1 MPTKTATS
9 TGKSQQPVRV
19 LCITDQL
26 DFKRWVEHHLEAFLP
41 SVTCVQH
48 SPALQS
54 WLHEAFLAT
63 GYDLVMLD
71 GAADQSASMQGLVD
85 LNGRKLFAPIVY
97 FALTKEQQERAITLG
112 TKVSVSRVR
121 FNHREFAA
129 TLRELIDRRRRL
141 KATASL
147 QQSSQNASRFDGV
160 LIRGHRFIES
170 LGGNAASK
178 VYLAESEKE
187 GAIVALKV
195 FSDSQEKSQ
204 SAEHYERFMREYQ
217 WLASI
222 NHPNI
227 AHIYDFGVAD
237 DHAFIVMEY
246 FQQGDLRRRMQQPIS
261 VQEALNYIE
270 QIAQALAVVH
280 RGGILHRDI
289 KPGNIMLR
297 NDDTVVLIDFGVA
310 LQMQSTAKEAKL
322 GNIIG
327 TPYYMSPEQGYGE
340 AIDERSDLYSLGVML
355 YELLMQKRPYVSD
368 TTMNLIYMHK
378 YLPLPILPPQLAW
391 LQPLIDRLMAKDP
404 QHRFQSAEELIATL
418 SAAKNKADTVANN
431 SSKNY
436 Q

>member
-1 MPTKTATS
+1 MLRHKAS
-9 TGKSQQPVRV
+9 LNGQGQQPVKV

-26 DFKRWVEHHLEAFLP
+26 EFKRWVEHHLDTFI
-41 SVTCVQH
+41 SQVRCVQH
-48 SPALQS
+48 SPVTQS
-54 WLHEAFLAT
+54 WLHQAFLAT
-63 GYDLVMLD
+63 GYDLVFMD
-71 GAADQSASMQGLVD
+71 GAANNGQALQGLAD
-85 LNGRKLFAPIVY
+85 LVGRKAFAPIVY
-97 FALTKEQQERAITLG
+97 FALTKDELDQALTLG
-112 TKVSVSRVR
+112 AKAGFSRVR
-121 FNHREFAA
+121 FNHREFAT
-129 TLRELIDRRRRL
+129 TLREIIDQRRRL
-141 KATASL
+141 KASASL
-147 QQSSQNASRFDGV
+147 QQATQDASIFDGV
-160 LIRGHRFIES
+160 LIRGHRLIES

-187 GAIVALKV
+187 AAIVALKL
-195 FSDSQEKSQ
+195 FSHSQEKSQ
-204 SAEHYERFMREYQ
+204 SSEQYERFMREYQ

-280 RGGILHRDI
+280 RVGILHRDI

-297 NDDTVVLIDFGVA
+297 SDGSVVLIDFGVA
-310 LQMQSTAKEAKL
+310 LDVRAIKKEVAQ

-340 AIDERSDLYSLGVML
+340 SVDARSDLYSLGVML
-355 YELLMQKRPYVSD
+355 YELLMLKRPYIAD
-368 TTMNLIYMHK
+368 TVMNVIYMHK
-378 YLPLPILPPQLAW
+378 YLPSPLLSADLAW

-404 QHRFQSAEELIATL
+404 QHRFQSAEQLIVAVR
-418 SAAKNKADTVANN
+418 AIKNSVTVV
-431 SSKNY
+431 